1 MIRGH
6 LVSISLLSGLLKNE
20 LPYYC
25 ILQKRQ
31 RAIRGCSDWFH
42 FRQVL
47 RRITLQKN
55 YTCGNYQITNEV
67 DRDITNVKL
76 SSKNHMKGDAPNG
89 RKILESQKEAALVAF
104 NFTCAFLRDG
114 LNYNNVF
121 LL

>member
-1 MIRGH
+1 MSCLIH
-6 LVSISLLSGLLKNE
+6 
-20 LPYYC
+20 C

-31 RAIRGCSDWFH
+31 RAIRGCSDRFH
-42 FRQVL
+42 FRQIQ
-47 RRITLQKN
+47 RITLYKN

-67 DRDITNVKL
+67 DLDITNVKL
-76 SSKNHMKGDAPNG
+76 SSNNHMKGDAPNG

-104 NFTCAFLRDG
+104 EFTCAFLRDG